1 MTQPYPLTGTLLTP
15 STRKR
20 LPQRLRSNA
29 LVSTNGSLPASRV
42 LGTDPLGAHL
52 DYDRIADQPSRIIDE
67 TNCESCNGSSFA
79 ESRSNE
85 GTQSWSPKDTTDVY
99 TYTVRP
105 EAPASGC
112 KMGNSSHRFLDL
124 FAIGSSEDRRIPEAR
139 IKSKL
144 PIEIVVEND
153 ARHHTSVRKPRTHAT
168 SSSTCFSK
176 NWLSCGGKGWSCSV
190 SSWRRRSRPSLAH
203 FSGACG
209 YVKSGVV
216 AARRADVLGYPAS
229 GVGRRSVCTHG

>member
-85 GTQSWSPKDTTDVY
+85 GTQSWLPKDTTDVY

-112 KMGNSSHRFLDL
+112 KMGNSSHRFFDL
-124 FAIGSSEDRRIPEAR
+124 FAIGSSEDRP
-139 IKSKL
+139 
-144 PIEIVVEND
+144 D
-153 ARHHTSVRKPRTHAT
+153 ARGANQKQTPNRDRRRERRT
-168 SSSTCFSK
+168 SS
-176 NWLSCGGKGWSCSV
+176 
-190 SSWRRRSRPSLAH
+190 H
-203 FSGACG
+203 I
-209 YVKSGVV
+209 
-216 AARRADVLGYPAS
+216 
-229 GVGRRSVCTHG
+229 CTQTPDPRHEFIYMLQ